1 MDDSDFAKYFPASF
15 GKSSSKPKSKPKTE
29 DQKAQSTESNDGM
42 DALRA
47 FMPMSFGKQKPARG
61 SISSSSSNR
70 YSTTSKSSSARN
82 EDGEQAAAPEPKGP
96 SVTDPAKSTS
106 GVFST
111 SAKAGNDSSDDD
123 YDSDEDNAPENPSSA
138 VLPISHEILLNEHS
152 KTISAMALDPAGAR
166 LVTGGYDFNMCFWDF
181 AGMDTRFR
189 PFRSL
194 EPCGAHQIHE
204 LKYSITG
211 DKILIISGEAKARIY
226 DRNGLEV
233 AEYQKGDPYI
243 RDMRLTSGH
252 VASLTSGAWH
262 PYTKDKFITSSADST
277 IRIWDVENVRKQAE
291 VIAYKTK
298 ERGGRTSVTAV
309 AYSSDGKMIAGAGGD
324 GTVSLYPSGGPFLRS
339 IHTIENAH
347 VRGTETSC
355 ITFSRD
361 SQRMVTRGGD
371 DTVKLWDT
379 RNLKHPISIAEELDS
394 MNAEANVIFS
404 PDERLI
410 LTGTSVKKNAGYGK
424 IVMMNS
430 SNLEIVRT
438 VSVTQSSV
446 VRVLW
451 HDKLNQIIAGNA
463 DGSARVYYDPDV
475 SSKGALL
482 CASKAPKKR
491 AVDDYEIDRP
501 IITPHAL
508 PMFKE
513 DKIRSNK
520 RKQEKMRSDPVASH
534 RPEMPLTGPGK
545 GGKVGISLT
554 QHVLTDVVKDRLR
567 EEDPRAALLK
577 YAEVTEKDPQWIT
590 PAYKKSQPN
599 AVFDQHSDG
608 SDHRE
613 LKRKK

>member
-29 DQKAQSTESNDGM
+29 DQKAQSTGSNDGM

-70 YSTTSKSSSARN
+70 YNTTSKSSSARN

-111 SAKAGNDSSDDD
+111 SAKAWNDSSDDD

-189 PFRSL
+189 PFRSM

-309 AYSSDGKMIAGAGGD
+309 AYSSDGKMIAGGNV
-324 GTVSLYPSGGPFLRS
+324 TVR
-339 IHTIENAH
+339 E
-347 VRGTETSC
+347 
-355 ITFSRD
+355 
-361 SQRMVTRGGD
+361 
-371 DTVKLWDT
+371 
-379 RNLKHPISIAEELDS
+379 
-394 MNAEANVIFS
+394 
-404 PDERLI
+404 
-410 LTGTSVKKNAGYGK
+410 
-424 IVMMNS
+424 
-430 SNLEIVRT
+430 
-438 VSVTQSSV
+438 
-446 VRVLW
+446 
-451 HDKLNQIIAGNA
+451 
-463 DGSARVYYDPDV
+463 
-475 SSKGALL
+475 SSKNEYVEQ
-482 CASKAPKKR
+482 R
-491 AVDDYEIDRP
+491 NY
-501 IITPHAL
+501 
-508 PMFKE
+508 
-513 DKIRSNK
+513 
-520 RKQEKMRSDPVASH
+520 
-534 RPEMPLTGPGK
+534 
-545 GGKVGISLT
+545 
-554 QHVLTDVVKDRLR
+554 
-567 EEDPRAALLK
+567 
-577 YAEVTEKDPQWIT
+577 
-590 PAYKKSQPN
+590 
-599 AVFDQHSDG
+599 
-608 SDHRE
+608 
-613 LKRKK
+613 

>member
-15 GKSSSKPKSKPKTE
+15 GKSSSKPKPKPKTE

-82 EDGEQAAAPEPKGP
+82 EDGRRTGGL
-96 SVTDPAKSTS
+96 SVTDPAKSAS

-111 SAKAGNDSSDDD
+111 SAKAGDDSSDDE

-138 VLPISHEILLNEHS
+138 VFPISHEILLNEHS

-189 PFRSL
+189 PFRSM

-309 AYSSDGKMIAGAGGD
+309 AYSSDGKMIAG
-324 GTVSLYPSGGPFLRS
+324 V
-339 IHTIENAH
+339 
-347 VRGTETSC
+347 
-355 ITFSRD
+355 
-361 SQRMVTRGGD
+361 
-371 DTVKLWDT
+371 WDT

-590 PAYKKSQPN
+590 PAYKESQPN

-608 SDHRE
+608 SNHRE